1 MMYNLAMSDNHFELI
16 NQLVSKA
23 QKDDKAAMEEL
34 LEFYSPLIKAAIR
47 KCIYSD
53 SNFLRFKEDLKSMA
67 SLEFIKLVHSYD
79 VSRSFFSYYISNRL
93 YNNLIKSARTLV
105 NKNENDLPVEVLFC
119 EMPPLWDPENTDPFG
134 QVELRIITLEAI
146 KKLDEKYQD
155 CINLVFYDQLNQEEA
170 SLKLGI
176 TQSAFSKRL
185 KKSMSELKKILIN
198 NFDFME

>member
-1 MMYNLAMSDNHFELI
+1 MSDNHFELI

-23 QKDDKAAMEEL
+23 QKDNKAAMEEL
-34 LEFYSPLIKAAIR
+34 LEFYSPLVKAAIR

-53 SNFLRFKEDLKSMA
+53 SNFLRYKEDLKSMA

-105 NKNENDLPVEVLFC
+105 DKNENDLPIEILFC

-146 KKLDEKYQD
+146 KKLDVKFQE
-155 CINLVFYDQLNQEEA
+155 CINLVFYEQLNQEEA

-185 KKSMSELKKILIN
+185 KKSMTLWNK
-198 NFDFME
+198 NFKF

>member
-1 MMYNLAMSDNHFELI
+1 MYNLAMSDNHFELI

>member
-1 MMYNLAMSDNHFELI
+1 MSDNHFELI

-34 LEFYSPLIKAAIR
+34 LEFYSPLVKAAIR

-53 SNFLRFKEDLKSMA
+53 SNFLRYKEDLKSMA

-93 YNNLIKSARTLV
+93 YNNLIKSARTLID
-105 NKNENDLPVEVLFC
+105 KNENDLPIEILFC

-134 QVELRIITLEAI
+134 QVELRIITLQAI
-146 KKLDEKYQD
+146 KKLDKKYQD
-155 CINLVFYDQLNQEEA
+155 CINLVFYEQLNQEEA

-185 KKSMSELKKILIN
+185 KKSMSALKKILIN

>member
-1 MMYNLAMSDNHFELI
+1 MSDNHFELI

-23 QKDDKAAMEEL
+23 QKDNKAAMEEL
-34 LEFYSPLIKAAIR
+34 LEFYSPLVKAAIR

-53 SNFLRFKEDLKSMA
+53 SNFLRYKEDLKSMA

-105 NKNENDLPVEVLFC
+105 DKNENDLPIEILFC

-146 KKLDEKYQD
+146 KKLDVKFQE
-155 CINLVFYDQLNQEEA
+155 CINLVFYEQLNQEEA

-185 KKSMSELKKILIN
+185 KKSMTALKKILIN

>member
-1 MMYNLAMSDNHFELI
+1 
-16 NQLVSKA
+16 
-23 QKDDKAAMEEL
+23 
-34 LEFYSPLIKAAIR
+34 
-47 KCIYSD
+47 
-53 SNFLRFKEDLKSMA
+53 
-67 SLEFIKLVHSYD
+67 
-79 VSRSFFSYYISNRL
+79 
-93 YNNLIKSARTLV
+93 
-105 NKNENDLPVEVLFC
+105 
-119 EMPPLWDPENTDPFG
+119 MPPLWDPENTDPFG

>member
-1 MMYNLAMSDNHFELI
+1 MSDNHFELI

-34 LEFYSPLIKAAIR
+34 LEFYSPLVKAAIR

-53 SNFLRFKEDLKSMA
+53 SNFLRYKEDLKSMA

-93 YNNLIKSARTLV
+93 YNNLIKSARTLID
-105 NKNENDLPVEVLFC
+105 KNENDLPIEILFC
-119 EMPPLWDPENTDPFG
+119 EMPPLWDPEDTDPFG
-134 QVELRIITLEAI
+134 QVELRIITLQAI
-146 KKLDEKYQD
+146 KKLNQKYQD
-155 CINLVFYDQLNQEEA
+155 CINLVFYEQLNQEEA

-185 KKSMSELKKILIN
+185 KKSMSALKKILIN

>member
-1 MMYNLAMSDNHFELI
+1 MSDNHFELI

-34 LEFYSPLIKAAIR
+34 LEFYSPLVKAAIR

-53 SNFLRFKEDLKSMA
+53 SNFLRYKEDLKSMA

-79 VSRSFFSYYISNRL
+79 VYRSFFSYYISNRL

-105 NKNENDLPVEVLFC
+105 DKNENDLPIEILFC

-146 KKLDEKYQD
+146 KKLDVKFQE
-155 CINLVFYDQLNQEEA
+155 CINLVFYEQLNQEEA

-185 KKSMSELKKILIN
+185 KKSMTALKKILIN

>member
-1 MMYNLAMSDNHFELI
+1 
-16 NQLVSKA
+16 
-23 QKDDKAAMEEL
+23 
-34 LEFYSPLIKAAIR
+34 
-47 KCIYSD
+47 
-53 SNFLRFKEDLKSMA
+53 MA

-119 EMPPLWDPENTDPFG
+119 EMPPLWDPENTDLFG

>member
-1 MMYNLAMSDNHFELI
+1 MSDNHFELI

-23 QKDDKAAMEEL
+23 QKDDKEAMEEL
-34 LEFYSPLIKAAIR
+34 LEFYNPLVKAAIR

-53 SNFLRFKEDLKSMA
+53 SNFLRYKEDLKSMA
-67 SLEFIKLVHSYD
+67 TLEFIKLVHLYD

-93 YNNLIKSARTLV
+93 YNNLIKSARTLID
-105 NKNENDLPVEVLFC
+105 KNENDLPIEILFC

-134 QVELRIITLEAI
+134 QVELRIITLQAI

-155 CINLVFYDQLNQEEA
+155 CINLVFFEQLNQEEA
-170 SLKLGI
+170 CLKLGI

-185 KKSMSELKKILIN
+185 KKSMSALKKILIN

>member
-1 MMYNLAMSDNHFELI
+1 MSDNHFELI

-23 QKDDKAAMEEL
+23 QKDYKAAMEEL

>member
-1 MMYNLAMSDNHFELI
+1 MSDNHFELI

-34 LEFYSPLIKAAIR
+34 LEFYSPLVKAAIR

-53 SNFLRFKEDLKSMA
+53 SNFLRYKEDLKSMA

-93 YNNLIKSARTLV
+93 YNNLIKSARTLID
-105 NKNENDLPVEVLFC
+105 KNENDLPIEILFC
-119 EMPPLWDPENTDPFG
+119 EMPPLWDPEDTDPFG
-134 QVELRIITLEAI
+134 QVELRIITLQAI
-146 KKLDEKYQD
+146 KKLDQKYQD
-155 CINLVFYDQLNQEEA
+155 CINLVFYEQLNQEEA

-185 KKSMSELKKILIN
+185 KKSMSALKKILIN

>member
-1 MMYNLAMSDNHFELI
+1 MSDNHFELI

-34 LEFYSPLIKAAIR
+34 LEFYSPLVKAAIR

-53 SNFLRFKEDLKSMA
+53 SNFLRYKEDLKSMA

-105 NKNENDLPVEVLFC
+105 DKNENDLPIEILFC

-146 KKLDEKYQD
+146 KKLDVKFQE
-155 CINLVFYDQLNQEEA
+155 CINLVFYEQLNQEEA

-185 KKSMSELKKILIN
+185 KKSMTALKKILIN

>member
-1 MMYNLAMSDNHFELI
+1 MSDNHFELI

-34 LEFYSPLIKAAIR
+34 LEFYSPLVKAALR

-53 SNFLRFKEDLKSMA
+53 SNFLRYKEDLKSMA

-93 YNNLIKSARTLV
+93 YNNLIKSARTLID
-105 NKNENDLPVEVLFC
+105 KNENDLPIEILFC

-134 QVELRIITLEAI
+134 QVELRIITLQAI
-146 KKLDEKYQD
+146 KKLDKKYQD
-155 CINLVFYDQLNQEEA
+155 CINLVFYEQLNQEEA

-185 KKSMSELKKILIN
+185 KKSMSALKKILIN